1 MFRLG
6 GWSPLIHTQFLVL
19 SATWDIKIRSR
30 YISSTGLSPSS
41 AWLPIQFVYASVP
54 DWLSY
59 GSPILFPL
67 PHICNARMLDTNVF
81 WPIVRF
87 RSPLLTLSLRFLF
100 LRVLRCFTSPG
111 SPPFRDEV
119 FTDSGLPHSG
129 IHVFAVICTLTWLF
143 AACHAL
149 LR

>member
-1 MFRLG
+1 MVPPDSHAISRVACYLG
-6 GWSPLIHTQFLVL
+6 DKNPS
-19 SATWDIKIRSR
+19 KC
-30 YISSTGLSPSS
+30 ISSTGLSPSS
-41 AWLPIQFVYASVP
+41 AWLPIQFVYAFVP

-111 SPPFRDEV
+111 SPPFRDGV
-119 FTDSGLPHSG
+119 RKLRVAPFGYPRLVGYLHLNVAFRSLSRPSSL
-129 IHVFAVICTLTWLF
+129 IHA
-143 AACHAL
+143 
-149 LR
+149 